1 MEQKQYDIDQL
12 LERRS
17 EINRQLIEIENRLRT
32 KGTQFLQKPHSQDKS
47 TSFLFNFERA
57 MAVYDGVMVGYKF
70 YRRFNGFLNL
80 FRKMKK

>member
-1 MEQKQYDIDQL
+1 MEQKQYDLDQL

-17 EINRQLIEIENRLRT
+17 EINRQLLEIENSIRT
-32 KGTQFLQKPHSQDKS
+32 KGAQFMQKPQSHGKS
-47 TSFLFNFERA
+47 TSFLLNFERA

-80 FRKMKK
+80 FRKKKK